1 MLNLTER
8 ERLLVLRAL
17 CAYGEDCADNQDSD
31 VCYEVVK
38 LANEIAHTLPEGNIL
53 MHKGQGE

>member
-53 MHKGQGE
+53 MYKG